1 MRSNWFPI
9 LLGALFIVLISAP
22 YILAFQNAEEGYKFG
37 GFLLNPID
45 GNTYLAKMYQGW
57 QGSWRFSLPFTVD
70 QGDGG
75 YMFLFYLALGHL
87 ARISGTSNQQMF
99 HLVRIASALALV
111 ASLWYFFGRVFVE
124 QRTRRLAFG
133 LALFGSGMGWLASIF
148 GIFSADFWVAEGYPF
163 LSAYANPH
171 FPLGLA
177 IVLWFM
183 APPPPDLPKHRIN
196 LSSQKLIL
204 PIIFGLMLAI
214 IMPFGV
220 VIIGVVL
227 GGSLLWDITVS
238 LQASRDNLAFI
249 QLAKVKIQNTEAGQ
263 KLFLL
268 ILGSAPVLIYQVWL
282 TRSDPILAAWN
293 AQNMT
298 LSPPIWELVI
308 AYSPILLVAIPGC
321 YFAIKSG
328 EQSMRNLLLWA
339 GLGLLLLYVP
349 WSLQRRFIS
358 GYMIPL
364 AGLAAI
370 TMDRVFSS
378 KKVVGVA
385 SLALLIVLMI
395 PTNLMII
402 LGGMQA
408 VENKDENIYLTDDEY
423 QGLMWIESNTSEEAV
438 VLAGPEMGLLIPA
451 YTGRRVWYGHP
462 FETPDAERM
471 ESRVLDFFS
480 GTNSNF
486 DKTILQNSDYL
497 YFGTRER
504 KLGELELSS
513 GYERVF
519 ESGDTRIY
527 KID

>member
-1 MRSNWFPI
+1 MR
-9 LLGALFIVLISAP
+9 
-22 YILAFQNAEEGYKFG
+22 
-37 GFLLNPID
+37 
-45 GNTYLAKMYQGW
+45 T
-57 QGSWRFSLPFTVD
+57 
-70 QGDGG
+70 
-75 YMFLFYLALGHL
+75 
-87 ARISGTSNQQMF
+87 
-99 HLVRIASALALV
+99 
-111 ASLWYFFGRVFVE
+111 
-124 QRTRRLAFG
+124 
-133 LALFGSGMGWLASIF
+133 
-148 GIFSADFWVAEGYPF
+148 
-163 LSAYANPH
+163 
-171 FPLGLA
+171 
-177 IVLWFM
+177 
-183 APPPPDLPKHRIN
+183 
-196 LSSQKLIL
+196 
-204 PIIFGLMLAI
+204 
-214 IMPFGV
+214 
-220 VIIGVVL
+220 
-227 GGSLLWDITVS
+227 
-238 LQASRDNLAFI
+238 
-249 QLAKVKIQNTEAGQ
+249 
-263 KLFLL
+263 
-268 ILGSAPVLIYQVWL
+268 
-282 TRSDPILAAWN
+282 
-293 AQNMT
+293 
-298 LSPPIWELVI
+298 
-308 AYSPILLVAIPGC
+308 
-321 YFAIKSG
+321 
-328 EQSMRNLLLWA
+328 LLLWA

-423 QGLMWIESNTSEEAV
+423 HGLMWIESNTSEEAV

-486 DKTILQNSDYL
+486 DKTILQNSDFL

-513 GYERVF
+513 GYELVF

>member
-1 MRSNWFPI
+1 M
-9 LLGALFIVLISAP
+9 
-22 YILAFQNAEEGYKFG
+22 
-37 GFLLNPID
+37 
-45 GNTYLAKMYQGW
+45 
-57 QGSWRFSLPFTVD
+57 
-70 QGDGG
+70 
-75 YMFLFYLALGHL
+75 
-87 ARISGTSNQQMF
+87 
-99 HLVRIASALALV
+99 
-111 ASLWYFFGRVFVE
+111 
-124 QRTRRLAFG
+124 
-133 LALFGSGMGWLASIF
+133 
-148 GIFSADFWVAEGYPF
+148 
-163 LSAYANPH
+163 
-171 FPLGLA
+171 
-177 IVLWFM
+177 
-183 APPPPDLPKHRIN
+183 
-196 LSSQKLIL
+196 
-204 PIIFGLMLAI
+204 
-214 IMPFGV
+214 
-220 VIIGVVL
+220 
-227 GGSLLWDITVS
+227 
-238 LQASRDNLAFI
+238 AFI

-298 LSPPIWELVI
+298 LSVWELLI

-321 YFAIKSG
+321 YFVIKSG
-328 EQSMRNLLLWA
+328 EQSMRTLLLWA

-370 TMDRVFSS
+370 TMDRVFSR

-423 QGLMWIESNTSEEAV
+423 HGLMWIESNTSEEAV

-471 ESRVLDFFS
+471 ETRVLDFFS
-480 GTNSNF
+480 GTTSTAVTRPCSRILITFISEPGSMAWVILTWELNTSWYSNLVIRAF
-486 DKTILQNSDYL
+486 IKLISVLQGQKYVSRADQL
-497 YFGTRER
+497 R
-504 KLGELELSS
+504 
-513 GYERVF
+513 
-519 ESGDTRIY
+519 RI
-527 KID
+527 D